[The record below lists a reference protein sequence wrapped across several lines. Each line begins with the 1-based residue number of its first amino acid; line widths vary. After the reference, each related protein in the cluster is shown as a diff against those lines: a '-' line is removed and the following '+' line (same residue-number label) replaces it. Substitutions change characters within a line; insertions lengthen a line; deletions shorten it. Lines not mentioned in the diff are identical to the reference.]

1 MNNVSDYCLTKQI
14 MRNYKKDFM
23 CRPSMCHECEDAMK
37 VANSTFGDG
46 GFLQGKHH
54 DVLSPSGKNVSF
66 GTEANDPSLQLANI
80 VVELDDGCV
89 ERIRMN
95 DNESAVEVATKVC
108 RKNDLP
114 DKFITLLAEH
124 IIDRYPTRPVDQ
136 KKEEVTENTTE
147 IKESAPVKNQSKN
160 KSVKIKSE
168 SKTKKDK
175 NESSS
180 ESSEESPIESPSESP
195 SSGDSKRK

>member
-1 MNNVSDYCLTKQI
+1 MPLI
-14 MRNYKKDFM
+14 
-23 CRPSMCHECEDAMK
+23 
-37 VANSTFGDG
+37 
-46 GFLQGKHH
+46 
-54 DVLSPSGKNVSF
+54 